1 MYPNALPWVFLVQLS
16 MDNQPPYLYPAGS
29 VMMHSPLMLQDS
41 DMYGYFVLGQL
52 ENLQKSVDSTLNF
65 ASAGKLK
72 FQVLSPY
79 VLLTF
84 TRVQHAYSQYP
95 VDENKG
101 WIQETDIITWIMVG
115 QMDAANKLERVF
127 FYPFHIWVNDTMAL
141 INGRELFGYPK
152 YDCQYTM
159 PEPGGDPLNC
169 TLNVKAFEPFS
180 SSTEIAWM
188 PLLEVSA
195 IHTNRPHRPVKDF
208 LELIKEMLELL
219 KTLPNFLDVSIVGW
233 ADLVSMLLVPRIDQ
247 IFLKQFPDSAG
258 EKAVYQAVLAAPA
271 MIDKIHSVAL
281 LGYDY
286 QVTLHQV
293 ASFPLA
299 DSLGL
304 SLGTQTA
311 ILPFNLNFDFSV
323 PAGEVLHDNSRLPP
337 KKIAVLGGGVGSM
350 TAAYYLTN
358 QAGWQDQYEITVY
371 QLGWRL
377 GGKGASGRNAA
388 FGQRIEEHGLHI
400 WFGFYENAFAM
411 IQEAYATLN
420 RPVTAPL
427 ATWQDAFKPHD
438 YIVLTEYIE
447 NNWKIWNLEF
457 PKNKDTPGSS
467 PESLGLLQAA
477 KLLWT
482 WISTWI
488 HQAHEASAQPVLSSA
503 IQHPDWLHQLAATA
517 EKDVEDLAGD
527 VRVTVLALEGVF
539 SNLQSHQDRSWIS
552 AALRGIKKWL
562 EHFLTQKLE
571 SNDTLRRIF
580 ICLDLG
586 ITVLIGILEDGVLEH
601 GFDIIN
607 NIDFKNWLSKHGA
620 NQEFTVD
627 SAPVRGFY
635 DLVFAYENGDFSKP
649 NAEAGTLLRA
659 MMLIGLAYKGSIMY
673 KMQAGMGDT
682 VFTPLYQVLQARGVK
697 FKFFH
702 QVNELIPT
710 GNNISSIRL
719 TQQVHVSS
727 GIEQYQPLVY
737 VKGLACWGSTPNY
750 DQILPEEAALLQA
763 NNINLES
770 SWSNWG
776 TVYQEH
782 FGQPLPSI
790 TLEQGKDF
798 DQIIFGISKGAL
810 SSLCPQ
816 LLEQSQAL
824 STMNNAVQ
832 TVATQAYQVWLTKD
846 LAELGWT
853 YQPNGQQPVLSGYTE
868 PFDTWAAMDQLLIR
882 EDWKADNQDPKNVS
896 YFCSALPIAD
906 YPPFTDSS
914 FPATIAAQVKQNA
927 IGQLQNQMQPL
938 MPNAANNGAFH
949 WDWLTDTS
957 SAIGQDRFNSQYWR
971 ANIDPSEQYVLSV
984 VGSTATRLETNQSGF
999 DNLYLTG
1006 DWIKTGLNAGC
1017 VEAAV
1022 MAGMQTSRAM
1032 TGYPQIIKGEM
1043 DQL

>member
-1 MYPNALPWVFLVQLS
+1 
-16 MDNQPPYLYPAGS
+16 
-29 VMMHSPLMLQDS
+29 MLQDS

-52 ENLQKSVDSTLNF
+52 EKLQASVDSTLNVT
-65 ASAGKLK
+65 AAGKLR

-84 TRVQHAYSQYP
+84 TRVQHANSEYP
-95 VDENKG
+95 SDFNKG

-115 QMDAANKLERVF
+115 QMNAQNKLDRVF

-159 PEPGGDPLNC
+159 PEPGSDPLGC
-169 TLNVKAFEPFS
+169 TLNVKAFQPFS

-188 PLLEVSA
+188 PLLEVA
-195 IHTNRPHRPVKDF
+195 ALHTNRPHRPVKDF
-208 LELIKEMLELL
+208 LELIKEMLEVL
-219 KTLPNFLDVSIVGW
+219 KTLPNFLDISVVGW

-247 IFLKQFPDSAG
+247 IFLKQFPDSSG
-258 EKAVYQAVLAAPA
+258 KKAVYQAILAAPA
-271 MIDKIHSVAL
+271 NIDKIHSVKL

-286 QVTLHQV
+286 QVTLHDV

-299 DSLGL
+299 ESLGL

-323 PAGEVLHDNSRLPP
+323 PPGEVLHDNSHLPP
-337 KKIAVLGGGVGSM
+337 KKVAVLGGGVGSM

-420 RPVTAPL
+420 RPAGAPL

-447 NNWKIWNLEF
+447 QQWKTWNLEF
-457 PKNKDTPGSS
+457 PKNTGIPGSS
-467 PESLGLLQAA
+467 SESLGLFQAA

-482 WISTWI
+482 WISGWI
-488 HQAHEASAQPVLSSA
+488 HEAHQASAKPPVLSSA
-503 IQHPDWLHQLAATA
+503 SQHPDWLHLLASKL
-517 EKDVEDLAGD
+517 EKDVQDLAAD
-527 VRVTVLALEGVF
+527 ARVAVVALESIF
-539 SNLQSHQDRSWIS
+539 ANLSSHQDHFWIS
-552 AALRGIKKWL
+552 AALRGLRTWVQHLL
-562 EHFLTQKLE
+562 EQKLE

-586 ITVLIGILEDGVLEH
+586 ITVLIGILEDGVLKS
-601 GFDIIN
+601 GFDVIN

-620 NQEFTVD
+620 NPEFTVD

-635 DLVFAYENGDFSKP
+635 DLVFAYENGDFTKP

-659 MMLIGLAYKGSIMY
+659 MMLIGLAYQGSIMY

-682 VFTPLYQVLQARGVK
+682 IFTPLYQVLQARGVK

-702 QVNELIPT
+702 KVEELIPT
-710 GNNISSIRL
+710 GNSISSIRL
-719 TQQVHVSS
+719 TQQVHVTS

-737 VKGLACWGSTPNY
+737 VKGLASWGNAPNY
-750 DQILPEEAALLQA
+750 DQLLPAEVALLQA
-763 NNINLES
+763 NTINLES
-770 SWSNWG
+770 NWSNWAD
-776 TVYQEH
+776 VYQTQ
-782 FGQPLPSI
+782 FKQPLPSI
-790 TLEQGKDF
+790 VLEQGKDY

-816 LLEQSQAL
+816 LLELNPAL
-824 STMNNAVQ
+824 KTMNNAVQ
-832 TVATQAYQVWLTKD
+832 TVATQAYQIWLTKD
-846 LAELGWT
+846 LSELGWT

-882 EDWKADNQDPKNVS
+882 EDWQAGSQDPKNVS
-896 YFCSALPIAD
+896 YFCSALPIPG
-906 YPPFTDSS
+906 YPPFSDSS
-914 FPATIAAQVKQNA
+914 FPTKIAAQVKENA
-927 IGQLQNQMQPL
+927 IQQLQNQMQPL
-938 MPNAANNGAFH
+938 MPNAANNGNFH

-957 SAIGQDRFNSQYWR
+957 NATGQARFNSQYWR

-984 VGSTATRLETNQSGF
+984 VGSSATRLETNGSGF

-1032 TGYPQIIKGEM
+1032 TSYPQIIKGEK
-1043 DQL
+1043 DTF